1 MSFLDG
7 IINVGKD
14 LFGGG
19 TSNPIIDVG
28 LKLGKEFFKTRG
40 GSPEAGGGQR
50 SFMQLPEIK
59 DISGARLAS
68 LIGDRQYVDER
79 TIARW
84 RNKISGSKSWE
95 RLFSEAERA
104 SGQIVAATG
113 SGRVGEKRPG
123 RTGKTL
129 PRITTS

>member
-40 GSPEAGGGQR
+40 GSPETGGGQR
-50 SFMQLPEIK
+50 SFMQLPEI
-59 DISGARLAS
+59 
-68 LIGDRQYVDER
+68 
-79 TIARW
+79 
-84 RNKISGSKSWE
+84 
-95 RLFSEAERA
+95 
-104 SGQIVAATG
+104 
-113 SGRVGEKRPG
+113 
-123 RTGKTL
+123 
-129 PRITTS
+129 

>member
-7 IINVGKD
+7 IINVGKEF
-14 LFGGG
+14 FGGG
-19 TSNPIIDVG
+19 TGSSWVDVG
-28 LKLGKEFFKTRG
+28 VKLGKEYFKSRG
-40 GSPEAGGGQR
+40 GSSEEGGGQR

-59 DISGARLAS
+59 DVGGAQLARLM
-68 LIGDRQYVDER
+68 GPRQYAEER
-79 TIARW
+79 IVARY

-95 RLFSEAERA
+95 RLFAEAERA
-104 SGQIVAATG
+104 AGQTVAATG

-129 PRITTS
+129 TRITTS